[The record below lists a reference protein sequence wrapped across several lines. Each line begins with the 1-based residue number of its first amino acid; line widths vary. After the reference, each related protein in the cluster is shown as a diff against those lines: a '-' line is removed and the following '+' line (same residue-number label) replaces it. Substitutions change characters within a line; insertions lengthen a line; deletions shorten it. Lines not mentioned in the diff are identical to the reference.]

1 LRPRRRV
8 VTLRGPRHSAH
19 RRCSAVLGRLRVE
32 RRPQRWLSSVIWRR
46 RRASLGLIGTA
57 MMATGWR
64 MRRRLGE
71 AGELVADGEASRHGE
86 HKEVGRDDGE
96 QWRPAEWCSAWHQEH
111 EWSWASRSSGRPRS
125 RPSGCITLAVPRR
138 AVPAITVVGRRV
150 APFRFAAPS
159 AAASSGCAPARPSR
173 SRAGFGPS
181 GAGGTRS
188 TRWPLRTRRAPPW
201 WTCWPRRGQGPLAG
215 AALLATTAACWSRA
229 SPASATTS
237 CLEGRPRPRC
247 PSMGSTMSAGW
258 GPRHGRLGPV
268 RFEGPMSATTP
279 GSSGCSWPPWRRRP
293 PASTP
298 ASRPAGTASIR
309 RSACSIC
316 AT

>member
-1 LRPRRRV
+1 VELGEPLER
-8 VTLRGPRHSAH
+8 SA
-19 RRCSAVLGRLRVE
+19 SQLAERLHHA
-32 RRPQRWLSSVIWRR
+32 
-46 RRASLGLIGTA
+46 RRASPCGARHHRGRAPGGPLPL
-57 MMATGWR
+57 
-64 MRRRLGE
+64 RR
-71 AGELVADGEASRHGE
+71 
-86 HKEVGRDDGE
+86 
-96 QWRPAEWCSAWHQEH
+96 
-111 EWSWASRSSGRPRS
+111 
-125 RPSGCITLAVPRR
+125 
-138 AVPAITVVGRRV
+138 
-150 APFRFAAPS
+150 PS

-298 ASRPAGTASIR
+298 ASRPAGTASTR
-309 RSACSIC
+309 RSAAVSARPDRLGRPRRGHRGHRRRRRELHAGDLLRRAAIPIQAGCV
-316 AT
+316 AQGWR